1 MISTDKNPLH
11 AVVLAAGKGT
21 RMKSSQAKVLHPVL
35 FSPMICHVMDTLSD
49 LEAGVVVVTGHQAAE
64 VEAALA
70 LYPVS
75 FVRQTEQLGTGH
87 AVLSTA
93 DLLENEGG
101 TALIL
106 CGDTP
111 LIRSETLNLMVA
123 DHRAAVRT
131 LTIMTTILERP
142 DNYGRIIC
150 NQDDELVKIVEEHDA
165 TSVERQIKEINAGI
179 YCVEISALFAALR
192 LVGSDNAQ
200 GEIYLTDIV
209 EIICQHSKTGRFVC
223 PDPEEIMGVN
233 SRVEQ
238 EEATR
243 VMQRRVNQQWM
254 LAGVSLVGQESIFIE
269 RSSAIGIDTTI
280 QGPCYITGRS
290 TVGRECTIGPFCIM
304 DNYQVADGRR
314 LKPFTEWYG
323 DK

>member
-1 MISTDKNPLH
+1 MNSIDTPPLH
-11 AVVLAAGKGT
+11 AIVLAAGKGT
-21 RMKSSQAKVLHPVL
+21 RMKSARAKVLHPVL
-35 FSPMICHVMDTLSD
+35 FSPMICHVMDSLSD
-49 LEAGVVVVTGHQAAE
+49 LDAGVVVVTGHQAAE

-75 FVRQTEQLGTGH
+75 FVRQAEQLGTGH

-123 DHRAAVRT
+123 DHRAAART
-131 LTIMTTILERP
+131 LTVMTTILGRP

-150 NQDDELVKIVEEHDA
+150 NQEDELVKIVEERDA
-165 TSVERQIKEINAGI
+165 DSAERQIKEVNAGI
-179 YCVEISALFAALR
+179 YCVEVPALFAALR
-192 LVGSDNAQ
+192 QVGSDNAQ

-209 EIICQHSKTGRFVC
+209 EIICRHSKTGRFIC

-243 VMQRRVNQQWM
+243 IMQRRVNQQWM

-290 TVGRECTIGPFCIM
+290 IVGRECEIGPFCIM
-304 DNYQVADGRR
+304 DNYQAADGSR

-323 DK
+323 NK